1 MKDVLR
7 DKMLAI
13 ALLLIGIIF
22 VIEGVVVMYV
32 LGLFPPFILQSN
44 PQVAQFVSIGW
55 GYGMLKLLVGLIA
68 TGTAGAIL
76 FSR

>member
-7 DKMLAI
+7 NKMLAI

-22 VIEGVVVMYV
+22 IVEASAVMYV
-32 LGLFPPFILQSN
+32 LGLLPPFILQSN
-44 PQVAQFVSIGW
+44 PQVAQFVSVGW

-68 TGTAGAIL
+68 AVSAGAII